1 MNENIVPNDDVQDAV
16 KRDIKKIGV
25 EIPVDVKNK
34 VKTEDIKEAFGGGM
48 NERIAN
54 ILDVEDAA
62 KECGI
67 H

>member
-1 MNENIVPNDDVQDAV
+1 MEVPVH
-16 KRDIKKIGV
+16 
-25 EIPVDVKNK
+25 VKNK
-34 VKTEDIKEAFGGGM
+34 VKTKDIEEAFEGGM

>member
-16 KRDIKKIGV
+16 KRGIEKIGV
-25 EIPVDVKNK
+25 EIPVDCKNK
-34 VKTEDIKEAFGGGM
+34 VKTEDIEEAFEGGM
-48 NERIAN
+48 NERMAN
-54 ILDVEDAA
+54 ILDVGDAA